1 MMQLQGLGPLF
12 RLALRRDRVVMP
24 VWILVIGGLTAGTS
38 ASIVGIYQTA
48 EERLAAAAFSAGNP
62 VLRIFDGPVA
72 GPDIGSLVLMESHW
86 LLAVLTALAVSQA
99 VVRHTRAEEE
109 SGRAELVG
117 AAVVG
122 RHAPLA
128 AGLLAAMSAA
138 VGIGAGA
145 TLALIATGLS
155 VEGSILTGASL
166 TGVGLVFAG
175 VAAVSA
181 QVATSARAASGSA
194 AGALG
199 LAFLLRAVGDAA
211 GTVADSGVAV
221 VSAWPSWL
229 SPIGWAQQSQPFA
242 TARWWALGLFAL
254 ATLVLVV
261 VAYVLSAH
269 RDVGAGML
277 QSRPG
282 PAVASPRLGT
292 PLGLAWRLHRP
303 TMTAW
308 LVTLVVAASAFGS
321 MGDSVDDLVGLSE
334 EMRALLEAFAP
345 GGAMVDLFFAF
356 SVNVFALVATGFT
369 VQTLLRMRSEEMAGR
384 TESVLATP
392 VSRHRYLASHA
403 VIATAGAAV
412 ILVAVG
418 LAGGT
423 AFGVVTGDFAT
434 GLTGMVGAALALI
447 PAVLVIAGVVLLAVA
462 VVPRAAVAIGWGA
475 LAVSLVLGQLGA
487 ILDLPQAVLNVS
499 PFTHVPAVPAQP
511 LTATPTVTLI
521 GVALVLTALAHVAF
535 RRRDLATAA

>member
-24 VWILVIGGLTAGTS
+24 VWILVIGGLTAGTA

-128 AGLLAAMSAA
+128 AGLLAATSAA

-145 TLALIATGLS
+145 SLGLVATGMS

-175 VAAVSA
+175 IAAVSA

-221 VSAWPSWL
+221 ISAWPSWL
-229 SPIGWAQQSQPFA
+229 SPIGWAQQTQPFA
-242 TARWWALGLFAL
+242 MARWWVLGLFAL
-254 ATLVLVV
+254 AAAVFI
-261 VAYVLSAH
+261 AAAHVLSTH
-269 RDVGAGML
+269 RDVGAGMV
-277 QSRPG
+277 QARPG

-308 LVTLVVAASAFGS
+308 LIILVVAASAFGS

-334 EMRALLEAFAP
+334 EMRALLESFAP

-356 SVNVFALVATGFT
+356 SVNVFALTTTGFV
-369 VQTLLRMRSEEMAGR
+369 VQTLLRMRTEEMAGR

-403 VIATAGAAV
+403 VIATGGAAV

-511 LTATPTVTLI
+511 LTATPIVALLA
-521 GVALVLTALAHVAF
+521 VALVLTALAHIAF
-535 RRRDLATAA
+535 HRRDLATAA